1 MDKKVFAVEAR
12 IEFKIFPRSNAEEF
26 YAENHPSVMFRSDVA
41 SRKIKVHGSYVM
53 PESKGVG
60 FFCFSLQDA

>member
-26 YAENHPSVMFRSDVA
+26 TLKIIHP
-41 SRKIKVHGSYVM
+41 
-53 PESKGVG
+53 
-60 FFCFSLQDA
+60 